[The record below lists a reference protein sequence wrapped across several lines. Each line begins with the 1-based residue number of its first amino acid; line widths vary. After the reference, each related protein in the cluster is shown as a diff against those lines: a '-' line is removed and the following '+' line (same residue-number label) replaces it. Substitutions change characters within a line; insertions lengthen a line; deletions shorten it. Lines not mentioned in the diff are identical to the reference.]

1 MAKKKNTKLVG
12 NGRHG
17 RAVVPQVGLVIR
29 VDEGKAATPGVKL
42 VAGHPETRV
51 VAKFAPPFP
60 SPRELRKLPMALQ
73 EAILAASAE
82 LAEQEYRTN
91 RALTA
96 FEAFAEED

>member
-1 MAKKKNTKLVG
+1 MAKKLTTQVG
-12 NGRHG
+12 NSRHG
-17 RAVVPQVGLVIR
+17 RAAVPQVGLVIR
-29 VDEGKAATPGVKL
+29 VEEGKAATPRVTL
-42 VAGHPETRV
+42 VGGQPETRV
-51 VAKFAPPFP
+51 TAKLAPPFP
-60 SPRELRKLPMALQ
+60 APRELRKLPMALQ